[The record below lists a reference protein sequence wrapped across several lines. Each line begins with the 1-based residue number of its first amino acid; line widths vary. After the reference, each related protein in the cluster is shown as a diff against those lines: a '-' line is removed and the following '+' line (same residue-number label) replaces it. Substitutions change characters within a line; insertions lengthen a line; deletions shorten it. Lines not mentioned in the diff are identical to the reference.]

1 MHCTPHYTLLLNG
14 MVLHNR
20 SRLSPRRRPMSAMEG
35 ERDLDVQRIGEEY
48 IKDLQQ
54 QIYVL
59 ELENECLYPPQ
70 SLNSSA
76 SMPLAVSVSLCTF
89 CVYAV
94 GGGGKLRQIVLLH
107 TIYPSYVS
115 VTMTLSW

>member
-1 MHCTPHYTLLLNG
+1 
-14 MVLHNR
+14 
-20 SRLSPRRRPMSAMEG
+20 MEG
-35 ERDLDVQRIGEEY
+35 GRDLDVQRIGEEY

-94 GGGGKLRQIVLLH
+94 GGGGGGQIKTDCIAAYHISLLYISNH
-107 TIYPSYVS
+107 DIVM
-115 VTMTLSW
+115 VILIIW